1 MMTGFASLK
10 DSWKGILAFTAALV
24 LQPFLHSL
32 VPGLQTPNILL
43 MLTAALTMVYADNF
57 LWMVLGM
64 IYALLE
70 DAVFGYFLGI
80 GMISTF
86 AVIILMLVTRHLFNC
101 RSPLVA
107 LIISILVTIIYTVIY
122 WVLARVASSPYS
134 FLSALRTMPEQVI
147 GNTVVFMLIYW
158 RLSVDEHRR
167 NKKNWYI

>member
-32 VPGLQTPNILL
+32 FPGLQTPNILL
-43 MLTAALTMVYADNF
+43 CLTAALTMVYADNF
-57 LWMVLGM
+57 LWMVMG
-64 IYALLE
+64 IVYALLE

-86 AVIILMLVTRHLFNC
+86 VVILLILLTRHLFNC
-101 RSPLVA
+101 KSYLVA
-107 LIISILVTIIYTVIY
+107 LVISIAVTLVYSLVY
-122 WVLARVASSPYS
+122 WILAHLASSPYS
-134 FLSALRTMPEQVI
+134 FLTALATMPEQI
-147 GNTVVFMLIYW
+147 IFNTIVFMLIYW

>member
-1 MMTGFASLK
+1 MMTGFANLK

-32 VPGLQTPNILL
+32 FPGLQTPNILL
-43 MLTAALTMVYADNF
+43 MLTAALTMVYADN
-57 LWMVLGM
+57 LIWMVMGI

-80 GMISTF
+80 GMVTTF
-86 AVIILMLVTRHLFNC
+86 AVILLILVTRHLFNC
-101 RSPLVA
+101 KSALVA
-107 LIISILVTIIYTVIY
+107 FVISILFTIIYSVVY
-122 WVLARVASSPYS
+122 WILAHLASSPYS
-134 FLSALRTMPEQVI
+134 FMSVLKTMPEQI
-147 GNTVVFMLIYW
+147 AENTIVFMLIYW